1 MGALRHGG
9 KVLSYLVISKINTML
24 FKNENQIAEFQ
35 KLLFANP
42 FTPAMEEI
50 KENYLMGFISKHECL
65 CQLLDIFLNTYNGLT
80 LEELAEKLPINV
92 FSKVY
97 SIFESLKLNEV
108 YTI

>member
-1 MGALRHGG
+1 
-9 KVLSYLVISKINTML
+9 ML
-24 FKNENQIAEFQ
+24 FKNENQMTEFQ
-35 KLLFANP
+35 KFLFENP
-42 FTPAMEEI
+42 LDNMLEV

-97 SIFESLKLNEV
+97 SIFESLKLNEA